1 MSPGTPSEASLPG
14 HVFRE
19 YDIRGLHATELS
31 DDVAEAVGRAFA
43 TRIRA
48 EASAGS
54 GIPGAPGPRVALGQ
68 DVRPSSERLA
78 QAAGAGA
85 AKAKLAKAEDPT
97 QCEYWRY
104 CAFDGYLCTCC
115 GGSLTQCPPGTEAS
129 KVSWV
134 GTCLNPKDQR
144 QYLVSY
150 NDCCGK
156 GSCGECLCNN
166 NERERPGYRLGVHN
180 DINWCMA
187 NTSSMFHCTTS
198 VIVGVA

>member
-1 MSPGTPSEASLPG
+1 MQWFFNRLD
-14 HVFRE
+14 R
-19 YDIRGLHATELS
+19 LTERRVRA
-31 DDVAEAVGRAFA
+31 VAQQHGRRSFV
-43 TRIRA
+43 TRL
-48 EASAGS
+48 G
-54 GIPGAPGPRVALGQ
+54 VALVGGAVLPMLPF
-68 DVRPSSERLA
+68 DRSGGSA
-78 QAAGAGA
+78 HAAGGGSKKGA
-85 AKAKLAKAEDPT
+85 SKAADPM

-104 CAFDGYLCTCC
+104 CAIDGFLCTCC
-115 GGSLTQCPPGTEAS
+115 GGTLTQCPPGTEAS

-134 GTCLNPKDQR
+134 GTCRNPQDGR

-187 NTSSMFHCTTS
+187 NDNSMFHCTTS
-198 VIVGVA
+198 IIVGTA

>member
-1 MSPGTPSEASLPG
+1 MQRFLRFIDRLTEHSVRQVAHSHGRRSLLG
-14 HVFRE
+14 RL
-19 YDIRGLHATELS
+19 G
-31 DDVAEAVGRAFA
+31 VAL
-43 TRIRA
+43 
-48 EASAGS
+48 AGS
-54 GIPGAPGPRVALGQ
+54 ALLPMLPFDRSGQFGGAHAAEKAAT
-68 DVRPSSERLA
+68 DPSN
-78 QAAGAGA
+78 
-85 AKAKLAKAEDPT
+85 DPMK
-97 QCEYWRY
+97 CEYWRY
-104 CAFDGYLCTCC
+104 CAFDGNLCSCC

-134 GTCLNPKDQR
+134 GTCMNPADGR
-144 QYLVSY
+144 SYLVSY

-166 NERERPGYRLGVHN
+166 NERERPGYRMGVHN

>member
-1 MSPGTPSEASLPG
+1 MRRL
-14 HVFRE
+14 FDFIDR
-19 YDIRGLHATELS
+19 
-31 DDVAEAVGRAFA
+31 
-43 TRIRA
+43 RA
-48 EASAGS
+48 ERAVRQVAHQHGRRSLLTRLG
-54 GIPGAPGPRVALGQ
+54 VALVGGAVLPMLPFDRSGQ
-68 DVRPSSERLA
+68 FGSA
-78 QAAGAGA
+78 HAAGAHGGGA
-85 AKAKLAKAEDPT
+85 KGGAKVDPHNDPM

-104 CAFDGYLCTCC
+104 CAFDGNLCTCC
-115 GGSLTQCPPGTEAS
+115 GGTLTQCPPGTEAS

-134 GTCLNPKDQR
+134 GTCMNPNDGR
-144 QYLVSY
+144 SYLVSY

-156 GSCGECLCNN
+156 GSCGNCLCNN

>member
-1 MSPGTPSEASLPG
+1 MRWFLDLIDRQSE
-14 HVFRE
+14 R
-19 YDIRGLHATELS
+19 
-31 DDVAEAVGRAFA
+31 AVR
-43 TRIRA
+43 
-48 EASAGS
+48 
-54 GIPGAPGPRVALGQ
+54 RVAHAHGRRSVLARLGVALVGGAALPMLPF
-68 DVRPSSERLA
+68 DRSGGTA
-78 QAAGAGA
+78 HAAG
-85 AKAKLAKAEDPT
+85 KAKVDPADDPVK
-97 QCEYWRY
+97 CEYWRY

-115 GGSLTQCPPGTEAS
+115 GGSLTSCPPGTEAS

-134 GTCLNPKDQR
+134 GTCMNPKDGR

-156 GSCGECLCNN
+156 ASCGECLCNN

-187 NTSSMFHCTTS
+187 NDKVMFHCTTS

>member
-1 MSPGTPSEASLPG
+1 MGWFTDLIDRHAERA
-14 HVFRE
+14 V
-19 YDIRGLHATELS
+19 RG
-31 DDVAEAVGRAFA
+31 VAHRHGRRSVVAKL
-43 TRIRA
+43 
-48 EASAGS
+48 G
-54 GIPGAPGPRVALGQ
+54 VALVGGALLPMLPF
-68 DVRPSSERLA
+68 DRSGA
-78 QAAGAGA
+78 HAAGA
-85 AKAKLAKAEDPT
+85 AKGKADPADDPT
-97 QCEYWRY
+97 KCEYWRY
-104 CAFDGYLCTCC
+104 CAFDGFLCTCC

-134 GTCLNPKDQR
+134 GTCQNPKDGR

-156 GSCGECLCNN
+156 GACGECLCNN

-187 NTSSMFHCTTS
+187 NTNSMFHCTTS

>member
-1 MSPGTPSEASLPG
+1 MSRLFAWMDRFTE
-14 HVFRE
+14 
-19 YDIRGLHATELS
+19 RGLRG
-31 DDVAEAVGRAFA
+31 VAHRHGRRSLLGKVGVALVGGAVLPMLPFDRSGAFA
-43 TRIRA
+43 A
-48 EASAGS
+48 E
-54 GIPGAPGPRVALGQ
+54 P
-68 DVRPSSERLA
+68 
-78 QAAGAGA
+78 
-85 AKAKLAKAEDPT
+85 AKAPKPDPNDPT
-97 QCEYWRY
+97 KCEYWRY

-115 GGSLTQCPPGTEAS
+115 GGTLTQCPPGTEAS

-134 GTCLNPKDQR
+134 GTCLNPKDGR

-187 NTSSMFHCTTS
+187 NTSNSFHCTTS
-198 VIVGVA
+198 LIVGVA

>member
-1 MSPGTPSEASLPG
+1 MRWFHHLMSAFDRFTERRVREVAHSHGRRSL
-14 HVFRE
+14 
-19 YDIRGLHATELS
+19 I
-31 DDVAEAVGRAFA
+31 
-43 TRIRA
+43 TRL
-48 EASAGS
+48 G
-54 GIPGAPGPRVALGQ
+54 VALVGGAALPMLPF
-68 DVRPSSERLA
+68 DRSGNFGGA
-78 QAAGAGA
+78 AHAAGGQG
-85 AKAKLAKAEDPT
+85 KAPPKVKPQEDPT
-97 QCEYWRY
+97 KCEYWRY

-115 GGSLTQCPPGTEAS
+115 GGSLTQCPPGTEPS

-134 GTCLNPKDQR
+134 GTCQNPADGR

-156 GSCGECLCNN
+156 ASCGECLCNN

-187 NTSSMFHCTTS
+187 NSNPMFHCTTS

>member
-1 MSPGTPSEASLPG
+1 MQWFLDLIDRLMQRSLRQVAHRHGRRSFITRVGVAMVGGAALPMLPFDRSGSFGT
-14 HVFRE
+14 
-19 YDIRGLHATELS
+19 
-31 DDVAEAVGRAFA
+31 
-43 TRIRA
+43 
-48 EASAGS
+48 
-54 GIPGAPGPRVALGQ
+54 
-68 DVRPSSERLA
+68 A
-78 QAAGAGA
+78 QAAG
-85 AKAKLAKAEDPT
+85 KAQVNPAEDHT
-97 QCEYWRY
+97 KCEYWRY

-134 GTCLNPKDQR
+134 GTCMNPADKR

-187 NTSSMFHCTTS
+187 NNSTMFHCTTS
-198 VIVGVA
+198 LIVGVA

>member
-1 MSPGTPSEASLPG
+1 MRWLLDLIDRHSERAVRRVAHQHGRRSLLTKLGVALVGGTLLPMLPFDRSG
-14 HVFRE
+14 Q
-19 YDIRGLHATELS
+19 
-31 DDVAEAVGRAFA
+31 FA
-43 TRIRA
+43 
-48 EASAGS
+48 G
-54 GIPGAPGPRVALGQ
+54 PGAAH
-68 DVRPSSERLA
+68 
-78 QAAGAGA
+78 AAGGGK
-85 AKAKLAKAEDPT
+85 KARADPADDPT
-97 QCEYWRY
+97 KCEYWRY

-134 GTCLNPKDQR
+134 GTCLNPKDGR

-156 GSCGECLCNN
+156 ASCGECLCNN

-198 VIVGVA
+198 IIVGVA

>member
-1 MSPGTPSEASLPG
+1 MQWLLNILDRLTERRVRAMASQHGRRSFVTRLGTALAGGAILPMLP
-14 HVFRE
+14 FDR
-19 YDIRGLHATELS
+19 
-31 DDVAEAVGRAFA
+31 
-43 TRIRA
+43 
-48 EASAGS
+48 S
-54 GIPGAPGPRVALGQ
+54 GQFMG
-68 DVRPSSERLA
+68 A
-78 QAAGAGA
+78 QAAQPGG
-85 AKAKLAKAEDPT
+85 KLDNTLNPT

-129 KVSWV
+129 TVSWV
-134 GTCLNPKDQR
+134 GTCLNPQDGR
-144 QYLVSY
+144 HYLVSY

-198 VIVGVA
+198 IIVGVA

>member
-1 MSPGTPSEASLPG
+1 MMRRIFEWLDKVTQKR
-14 HVFRE
+14 VR
-19 YDIRGLHATELS
+19 
-31 DDVAEAVGRAFA
+31 DVAHQHGRRSLLGKIGVAMVGGAMLPMLPFDRSGQFG
-43 TRIRA
+43 
-48 EASAGS
+48 SAHAAD
-54 GIPGAPGPRVALGQ
+54 GAP
-68 DVRPSSERLA
+68 
-78 QAAGAGA
+78 A
-85 AKAKLAKAEDPT
+85 AKPPKLEPNNPEK
-97 QCEYWRY
+97 CEYWRY

-134 GTCLNPKDQR
+134 GTCMNPNDKR

-156 GSCGECLCNN
+156 GSCGNCLCNN